1 MKEERGNHR
10 HKTER
15 ERKYRMKRGN
25 NKERKK
31 EIKVYKEGEKLRNRE
46 NSVEIYRE
54 RQSVRKEQENK
65 GTKKARK

>member
-1 MKEERGNHR
+1 
-10 HKTER
+10 
-15 ERKYRMKRGN
+15 MKRGN